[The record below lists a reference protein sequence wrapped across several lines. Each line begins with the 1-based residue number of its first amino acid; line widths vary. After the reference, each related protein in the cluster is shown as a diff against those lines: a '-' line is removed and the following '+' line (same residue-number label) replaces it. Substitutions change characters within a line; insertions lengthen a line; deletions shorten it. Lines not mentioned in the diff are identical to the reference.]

1 MTNESKKIIASL
13 TVATLIT
20 GGSIYENK
28 IEKKNIEVKE
38 PYQKVLEVFNEDT
51 KLDEAIEEDIATYN
65 NNSIIEEADYLEES
79 IEIVELLSN
88 YDFSEEKELDKLSQK
103 EYSFS
108 EALTKYDVLVM
119 IQMLETY
126 KDSLE
131 FEEEDLKAIKM
142 LDYTKKAREEYISK
156 NGKELVLKLLSYV
169 VKGIVAEEL
178 DLPVEEIKNIEIPP
192 LKKVR
197 DLDFYVT
204 YNEEKYYTTGKSA
217 AFGPLYYY
225 YQIKSIT
232 DFQGQEYEIYKEA
245 LNSGKILTM
254 TGIKEKNHKLV
265 NVRSFKEAKRELKNN

>member
-131 FEEEDLKAIKM
+131 FEEEDLKVIKM

-225 YQIKSIT
+225 YQIKSTT